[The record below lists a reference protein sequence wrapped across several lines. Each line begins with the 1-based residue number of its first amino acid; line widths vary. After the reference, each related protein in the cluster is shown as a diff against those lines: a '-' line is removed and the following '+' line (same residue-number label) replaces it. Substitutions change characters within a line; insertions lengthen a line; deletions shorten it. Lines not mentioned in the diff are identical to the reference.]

1 MSRNAHPERR
11 LRRRLSFSRSKV
23 VSRSQFS
30 CRHPINL
37 FNDGEG
43 FISPQWWPKIFK
55 WGFGFTNQFWDP
67 SKEPNFSFDGNCV
80 SLCGTFSR
88 FLKRSLV
95 VVRIQERDFVFQK
108 RIVFLALNSYPTAYW
123 RQGNTIRSL
132 FSWPAFR
139 CCDESCKQMKC
150 ERIHEALNM
159 KFRKI
164 FVGSFECTSARETSR
179 SQLFLSVPTKTSLP
193 KLCKCSQGEGS
204 V

>member
-1 MSRNAHPERR
+1 MAHLVIASCATFLSRINRIIESRFSIHLGGARFHRGSEVS
-11 LRRRLSFSRSKV
+11 LHITSLSFSRSEV

-37 FNDGEG
+37 FNYG

-55 WGFGFTNQFWDP
+55 WGFGFTNQFLAP

-88 FLKRSLV
+88 FVKRSLV

-108 RIVFLALNSYPTAYW
+108 RIAFLALNSYPTAYW
-123 RQGNTIRSL
+123 SQRNIIRSL

-139 CCDESCKQMKC
+139 CCDESCKQMKY

-159 KFRKI
+159 KLRKI
-164 FVGSFECTSARETSR
+164 SR
-179 SQLFLSVPTKTSLP
+179 D
-193 KLCKCSQGEGS
+193 
-204 V
+204 